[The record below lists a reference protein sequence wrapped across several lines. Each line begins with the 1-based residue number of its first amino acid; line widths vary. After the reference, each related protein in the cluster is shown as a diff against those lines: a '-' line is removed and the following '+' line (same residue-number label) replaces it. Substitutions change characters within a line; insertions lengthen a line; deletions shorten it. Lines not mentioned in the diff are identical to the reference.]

1 LFSSSCSACCVSE
14 GCLEARGDDG
24 VPRICSAKLPR
35 CERGSGLP
43 AILSAG
49 GGGERPRDAVEL
61 LRDWIGVG
69 MWPSF
74 LFASCSAMVEGAMRG
89 GGGQVCFAGREWW
102 GDVCD
107 HGVRSCARRWT
118 IRACYVQCSATTDR
132 LKR

>member
-74 LFASCSAMVEGAMRG
+74 LVASCSAMVEGAMQQG
-89 GGGQVCFAGREWW
+89 GVVVGRCASLVVNGGVMSVTTASGVVH
-102 GDVCD
+102 GD
-107 HGVRSCARRWT
+107 G
-118 IRACYVQCSATTDR
+118 
-132 LKR
+132 L